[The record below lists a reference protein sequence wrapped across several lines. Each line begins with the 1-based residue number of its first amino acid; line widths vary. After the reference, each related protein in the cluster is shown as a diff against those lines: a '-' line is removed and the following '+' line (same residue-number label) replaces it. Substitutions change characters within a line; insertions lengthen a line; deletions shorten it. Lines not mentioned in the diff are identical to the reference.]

1 MLLESISDHIT
12 FYWSNDPT
20 FELHKSYIFGTVSRS
35 KKKAK
40 DRKKFCEDKG
50 LEENSN
56 RFFKENLAFGD
67 RSIAEQFNLNVE
79 FNNVPITFS
88 TDFLAFSFMSPIESS
103 TRYLR
108 MDSYY
113 EFLNFSYNHGYDL
126 FRRNCDHALK
136 TYQKAY
142 DPLNKF
148 YKEKF
153 PMESIDWKG
162 IDESAIKGTWERAI
176 NSKTFDAIKVFLPA
190 ATLTNMTICMNARA
204 MQDCVVDASYEDHHV
219 GLHSPFLEP
228 LRQYLSN
235 DWKTASLFK
244 HMKQAIADYN
254 TRGENGIPILNKNA
268 YVNVS
273 GNVKVW
279 EQTKD
284 SFTRPSY
291 NGVRT
296 NRHIRLPKAYQHNM
310 FLIDIESSLGAFR
323 DLQRHRQVTKTISG
337 FLLPF
342 RLEII
347 KDLGINFSSIVKEF
361 NEGLDLYGLQNNP
374 LQVACAPLG
383 LKMKW
388 SMFGSLYEISNI
400 VELRTQHGGY
410 WEYIQIARDIAKAIG
425 NNSYFQHA
433 DMETN
438 YNETLPLLKQ
448 EMKKNA

>member
-1 MLLESISDHIT
+1 MLLESVSDHIT
-12 FYWSNDPT
+12 FYWSNEPS

-40 DRKKFCEDKG
+40 DRKKFCEEKG

-113 EFLNFSYNHGYDL
+113 EFLKFSYHQGYDL
-126 FRRNCDHALK
+126 FRRNCDHSLK
-136 TYQKAY
+136 TYQRAF
-142 DPLNKF
+142 DPINKF

-153 PMESIDWKG
+153 PMESINWKG
-162 IDESAIKGTWERAI
+162 IDEGAIKATWERAI

-204 MQDCVVDASYEDHHV
+204 MQDCIVDAAYSDYKI
-219 GLHSPFLEP
+219 GLHSPFLDP
-228 LRQYLSN
+228 LKQYLEK
-235 DWKTASLFK
+235 DWKTSSLFK
-244 HMKQAIADYN
+244 YMKQSIIDYCF
-254 TRGENGIPILNKNA
+254 RGPNHNAILNKNP
-268 YVNVS
+268 YIQTS

-284 SFTRPSY
+284 TFTRPSY

-296 NRHIRLPKAYQHNM
+296 NRHIRLPKNYQHNM
-310 FLIDIESSLGAFR
+310 FLVEIESSLGAYR
-323 DLQRHRQVTKTISG
+323 DLQRHREVAKTITG
-337 FLLPF
+337 FTLPF
-342 RLEII
+342 KLQVHEDIR
-347 KDLGINFSSIVKEF
+347 INFESILKEF
-361 NEGLDLYGLQNNP
+361 NEGLDLYSLQNNP
-374 LQVACAPLG
+374 LQYPSAPLG
-383 LKMKW
+383 LNTKW
-388 SMFGSLYEISNI
+388 SMFGSIYELSNI

-425 NNSYFQHA
+425 DMSYFQHA

-438 YNETLPLLKQ
+438 YNSTLPLLKQ
-448 EMKKNA
+448 EMKKSK